1 MISVPPP
8 STQTRRDFVF
18 TFSYESFADAR
29 RRGMMRP
36 PDRFVASLI
45 DDPAVRRLVVAD
57 PYRSWLT
64 AWARALIDLPHRP
77 RQTEK
82 LRLVS
87 PRRLARADP
96 LSTDQIAVTYRAY
109 EAAVRAASDRA
120 ELVDPAFVTASPL
133 VAGFSDLSWTGGAIY
148 YARDD
153 WLSSPARQR
162 YWPAYQAAYQRIRDS
177 GRAVAAVS
185 AEIIDRIA
193 PSGPHLVV
201 PNGIEAAEWLGP
213 QPEAPA
219 WFDRIPSPRASYL
232 GTLDSRL
239 DIAGLAMLSDARPD
253 LHIVLIGP
261 VPDDSDI
268 RDLRARPNVH
278 LRGEVRRREVVAVL
292 RNTELTL
299 LAHRRTPLTEAMSP
313 LKVYEYLAA
322 GRPVLAT
329 DLMPVRGLGDRV
341 LLADSVSDFVDLVDP
356 ALALGVQDE
365 PSRRRYVH
373 ENTWSTRH
381 EQILSLLHT

>member
-1 MISVPPP
+1 
-8 STQTRRDFVF
+8 
-18 TFSYESFADAR
+18 
-29 RRGMMRP
+29 MMRP
-36 PDRFVASLI
+36 PDRLVASLI
-45 DDPAVRRLVVAD
+45 ESPAVRRLVVAD

-64 AWARALIDLPHRP
+64 AWLRALVDLPHRP
-77 RQTEK
+77 RESEK

-87 PRRLARADP
+87 PLRLARADP
-96 LSTDQIAVTYRAY
+96 LSTDEIARTYAAY
-109 EAAVRAASDRA
+109 EAALRTASERA
-120 ELVDPAFVTASPL
+120 ELTDPAFVTASPL
-133 VAGFSDLSWTGGAIY
+133 VAGFSDLSWTGSAIY

-201 PNGIEAAEWLGP
+201 PNGIDAAEWLGP
-213 QPEAPA
+213 QPAAPS
-219 WFDRIPSPRASYL
+219 WFDRIPGPRASYL

-239 DIAGLAMLSDARPD
+239 DISGLVTLSEARPD
-253 LHIVLIGP
+253 LHVVLIGP
-261 VPDDSDI
+261 VPDDSYI
-268 RDLRARPNVH
+268 RELRSRPNVH
-278 LRGEVRRREVVAVL
+278 VRGEVRRREVVAVL

-299 LAHRRTPLTEAMSP
+299 LAHRTTPLTEAMSP

-341 LLADSVSDFVDLVDP
+341 LRADSVSGFVDLVDP

-365 PSRRRYVH
+365 PERRRYV
-373 ENTWSTRH
+373 EDNTWFTRH
-381 EQILSLLHT
+381 EQIMSLLNT